1 MFVSLTDIHEFHHLY
16 NIGHIHMLHQLAKCM
31 NIDNIM
37 PMTLAE
43 APPAPGGIWCV
54 LRLSWLFC
62 VHEVLAV
69 RSRLRFATSGAGS
82 AMQVGACATNPGGLV
97 CLGGSLFFV
106 LSFRV
111 VCCPRLP
118 HVLPPWYFMSLA
130 EGTSTALTQAAR
142 LSCGAAAVMKGL
154 IPWGGWTYRG

>member
-1 MFVSLTDIHEFHHLY
+1 MGL
-16 NIGHIHMLHQLAKCM
+16 NG
-31 NIDNIM
+31 

-43 APPAPGGIWCV
+43 APPGTWGNQVCAAASLAFLRPG
-54 LRLSWLFC
+54 
-62 VHEVLAV
+62 
-69 RSRLRFATSGAGS
+69 FAR
-82 AMQVGACATNPGGLV
+82 CAATQLI
-97 CLGGSLFFV
+97 GGSLFFV
-106 LSFRV
+106 LSFMV

-118 HVLPPWYFMSLA
+118 HALPPWYFMSLA